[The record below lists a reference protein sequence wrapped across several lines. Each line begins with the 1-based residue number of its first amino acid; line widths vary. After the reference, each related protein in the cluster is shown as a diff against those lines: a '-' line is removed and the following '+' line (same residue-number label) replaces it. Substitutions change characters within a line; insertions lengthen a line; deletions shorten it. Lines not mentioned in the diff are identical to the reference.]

1 MAVLRRVIAWS
12 TFPAGASTTTVLLCA
27 TLDCGH
33 PRTDEVAAG
42 LPIHV
47 MPEVPCPR
55 CDVVSSDG
63 HNYFYPEDCEHP
75 QCRRRIVDAMNA
87 EAQRQNAAPP
97 AASNDSA

>member
-47 MPEVPCPR
+47 MPEVPCP
-55 CDVVSSDG
+55 
-63 HNYFYPEDCEHP
+63 HPE
-75 QCRRRIVDAMNA
+75 CRRRAA
-87 EAQRQNAAPP
+87 AAPP
-97 AASNDSA
+97 VGEGRE